1 MKTRHYEKDNLP
13 LDHPNGMCVVTGEIS
28 KSLKEIGEELGDWA
42 AGRTQ
47 NPELDR
53 WLNSDTIKVET
64 YRKKSTTSNP
74 KFRYL
79 SDDEFNRLIIPAKK
93 RGAIIIRGTEEV
105 ERHLEAQGASASTLG
120 NILLFRKN
128 VILSDVLEEIHHF
141 EQNLPG
147 LNNEFEEPLRSI
159 LNEIDVKQFLIE
171 NAKKHRIPRIEL
183 EQTQAQLAS
192 YKELLEK
199 EREKHG

>member
-1 MKTRHYEKDNLP
+1 M
-13 LDHPNGMCVVTGEIS
+13 
-28 KSLKEIGEELGDWA
+28 
-42 AGRTQ
+42 
-47 NPELDR
+47 
-53 WLNSDTIKVET
+53 
-64 YRKKSTTSNP
+64 
-74 KFRYL
+74 
-79 SDDEFNRLIIPAKK
+79 
-93 RGAIIIRGTEEV
+93 
-105 ERHLEAQGASASTLG
+105 
-120 NILLFRKN
+120 
-128 VILSDVLEEIHHF
+128 LEEIHHF
-141 EQNLPG
+141 EQNLSG